1 MKKQFVSIIGLLL
14 ALSIAMTGC
23 GGSPETSES
32 SSGTQIEEQSPSI
45 TQEDE
50 TDEDTQENQVSDT
63 TELVVRFEM
72 FIRDSNQPL

>member
-32 SSGTQIEEQSPSI
+32 SSGTQIEEQSPLLLRRMKPMKI
-45 TQEDE
+45 HKKI
-50 TDEDTQENQVSDT
+50 
-63 TELVVRFEM
+63 RFLP
-72 FIRDSNQPL
+72 RQSW

>member
-14 ALSIAMTGC
+14 TLSIAMTGC

-50 TDEDTQENQVSDT
+50 PMKTHKKI
-63 TELVVRFEM
+63 RF
-72 FIRDSNQPL
+72 QPRQSW